1 MLKADDLQVFYG
13 LIQGLK
19 GIDIE
24 VRNSEIVTLIGS
36 NGAGKTSTLNGI
48 INLVK
53 STGQVNFL
61 NEDISNSLTHQIVRK
76 GLALVPE
83 GRKVFTNLTIEENL
97 RMGAYNNPV
106 NFNYL
111 KDKMYT
117 LFPRLKERRSQ
128 LAGTMSGGE
137 QQMLAIARALMS
149 EPVLLMLDEPSLGLA
164 PKIVGEMFGIIKQLQ
179 KENITILLVEQ
190 NATAAL
196 KIADRAYVLENGKI
210 VLKGNAQDILANP
223 EVKKMYLGG

>member
-1 MLKADDLQVFYG
+1 MLKAADLQVFYG

-24 VRNSEIVTLIGS
+24 VNNSEIVTLIGS

-53 STGQVNFL
+53 STGQVSFL
-61 NEDISNSLTHQIVRK
+61 NEDISHSMTHQIVRK

-97 RMGAYNNPV
+97 RMGAYNNPL
-106 NFNYL
+106 NFNPL
-111 KDKMYT
+111 KDKMYR

-179 KENITILLVEQ
+179 KDNITILLVEQ

-210 VLKGNAQDILANP
+210 VLQGQAQAILANP
-223 EVKKMYLGG
+223 DVKKMYLGG

>member
-1 MLKADDLQVFYG
+1 MLKASGLQVFYG
-13 LIQGLK
+13 LIQGLR

-24 VRNSEIVTLIGS
+24 VNNSEIVTLIGS

-53 STGQVNFL
+53 SSGKVTFL
-61 NEDISNSLTHQIVRK
+61 NEDISRSPTHQIVRK

-97 RMGAYNNPV
+97 RMGGYNNPMS
-106 NFNYL
+106 FNPL
-111 KDKMYT
+111 RDKMYT
-117 LFPRLKERRSQ
+117 LFPRLKERRTQ
-128 LAGTMSGGE
+128 MAGTMSGGE

-149 EPVLLMLDEPSLGLA
+149 EPALLMLDEPSLGLA
-164 PKIVGEMFGIIKQLQ
+164 PKVVGELFATIKQLQ
-179 KENITILLVEQ
+179 RENITILLVEQ

-196 KIADRAYVLENGKI
+196 KIADRAYVLENGGI
-210 VLKGNAQDILANP
+210 VLHGPARDILANP
-223 EVKKMYLGG
+223 EVKRMYLGG

>member
-24 VRNSEIVTLIGS
+24 VNNSEIVTLIGS

-53 STGQVNFL
+53 STGKVNFL

-106 NFNYL
+106 NFEYL
-111 KDKMYT
+111 KEKMYA

-164 PKIVGEMFGIIKQLQ
+164 PKIVGEMFNIIKQLQ
-179 KENITILLVEQ
+179 KEKITILLVEQ

-210 VLKGNAQDILANP
+210 VLQGQARDILANP

>member
-1 MLKADDLQVFYG
+1 MLKATDLRVFYG

-19 GIDIE
+19 GVDIE
-24 VRNSEIVTLIGS
+24 VNNSEIVTLIGS

-53 STGQVNFL
+53 STGRVNFL
-61 NEDISNSLTHQIVRK
+61 NEDISHRQTHQIVRH

-97 RMGAYNNPV
+97 RMGAYHNPV
-106 NFNYL
+106 RFSYL
-111 KDKMYT
+111 RDKMYAM
-117 LFPRLKERRSQ
+117 FPRLKERRRQ

-149 EPVLLMLDEPSLGLA
+149 EPALLMLDEPSLGLA
-164 PKIVGEMFGIIKQLQ
+164 PKVVGELFNIIRQLREE
-179 KENITILLVEQ
+179 KITILLVEQ

-210 VLKGNAQDILANP
+210 VLQGPAQAILANP
-223 EVKKMYLGG
+223 EVKAMYLGG

>member
-1 MLKADDLQVFYG
+1 MLKASDLQVFYG

-19 GIDIE
+19 GIDLE
-24 VRNSEIVTLIGS
+24 VNNSEIVTLIGS

-53 STGQVNFL
+53 STGVVTFL
-61 NEDISNSLTHQIVRK
+61 NDDISHSPTHQIVRK

-106 NFNYL
+106 NFSYL
-111 KDKMYT
+111 RDKMYAM
-117 LFPRLKERRSQ
+117 FPRLKERSNQ
-128 LAGTMSGGE
+128 MAGTMSGGE

-164 PKIVGEMFGIIKQLQ
+164 PKVVGELFSTIKQLQ
-179 KENITILLVEQ
+179 SEGITVLLVEQ

-196 KIADRAYVLENGKI
+196 KIADRAYVLENGHI
-210 VLKGNAQDILANP
+210 VLHGQAQEILANP
-223 EVKKMYLGG
+223 EVKRMYLGG

>member
-1 MLKADDLQVFYG
+1 MLKASGLQVFYG

-19 GIDIE
+19 GVDIE
-24 VRNSEIVTLIGS
+24 VNNSEIVTLIGS

-53 STGQVNFL
+53 SSGAVSFL
-61 NEDISNSLTHQIVRK
+61 NEDISHSPTHQIVRK

-97 RMGAYNNPV
+97 RMGAYNNPL
-106 NFNYL
+106 NFNHL
-111 KDKMYT
+111 RDKMYAM
-117 LFPRLKERRSQ
+117 FPRLKERRGQ
-128 LAGTMSGGE
+128 MAGTMSGGE

-149 EPVLLMLDEPSLGLA
+149 EPALLMLDEPSLGLA
-164 PKIVGEMFGIIKQLQ
+164 PKVVGELFATIKQLQ
-179 KENITILLVEQ
+179 RENITILLVEQ

-196 KIADRAYVLENGKI
+196 KIADRAYVLENGQI
-210 VLKGNAQDILANP
+210 ALHGPAQEILANP
-223 EVKKMYLGG
+223 EVKRMYLGG

>member
-1 MLKADDLQVFYG
+1 MLKANDLQVFYG

-24 VRNSEIVTLIGS
+24 VNNSEIVTLIGS

-53 STGQVNFL
+53 STGNVNFL

-106 NFNYL
+106 NFEYL
-111 KDKMYT
+111 KEKMYA

-164 PKIVGEMFGIIKQLQ
+164 PKIVGEMFNIIKQLQ

-210 VLKGNAQDILANP
+210 VLQGQAQDILANP

>member
-1 MLKADDLQVFYG
+1 MLKAEDLQVFYG

-24 VRNSEIVTLIGS
+24 VNNSEIVTLIGS

-164 PKIVGEMFGIIKQLQ
+164 PKIVGEMFNIIKQLQ
-179 KENITILLVEQ
+179 KDNITILLVEQ

-210 VLKGNAQDILANP
+210 VLKGNAKEILANP

>member
-1 MLKADDLQVFYG
+1 MLKASDLQVFYG

-19 GIDIE
+19 GIDLE
-24 VRNSEIVTLIGS
+24 VNNSEIVTLIGS

-53 STGQVNFL
+53 STGTVGFL
-61 NEDISNSLTHQIVRK
+61 NEDISHSPTHQIVRK

-106 NFNYL
+106 NFAYL
-111 KDKMYT
+111 RDKMYA
-117 LFPRLKERRSQ
+117 LFPRLKERRGQ
-128 LAGTMSGGE
+128 MAGTMSGGE

-164 PKIVGEMFGIIKQLQ
+164 PKVVGELFSTIKQLQ
-179 KENITILLVEQ
+179 KEGITILLVEQ

-196 KIADRAYVLENGKI
+196 KIADRAYVLENGRI
-210 VLKGNAQDILANP
+210 ALHGPAQEILANP
-223 EVKKMYLGG
+223 EVKRMYLGG

>member
-1 MLKADDLQVFYG
+1 MLKADDLCVFYG

-24 VRNSEIVTLIGS
+24 VNNSEIVTLIGS

-53 STGQVNFL
+53 STGKVNFL

-117 LFPRLKERRSQ
+117 LFPRLKERRNQ

-164 PKIVGEMFGIIKQLQ
+164 PKIVGEMFNIIKQLQ
-179 KENITILLVEQ
+179 KDNITILLVEQ

-210 VLKGNAQDILANP
+210 VLKGAAKDILANP

>member
-1 MLKADDLQVFYG
+1 MLNARDLQVFYG

-19 GIDIE
+19 GIDLE
-24 VRNSEIVTLIGS
+24 VNNSEIVTLIGS

-53 STGQVNFL
+53 STGTVGFL
-61 NEDISNSLTHQIVRK
+61 NEDISHSPTHQIVRK

-83 GRKVFTNLTIEENL
+83 GRKVFTSLTIEENL

-106 NFNYL
+106 NFTYL
-111 KDKMYT
+111 RDKMYA
-117 LFPRLKERRSQ
+117 LFPRLKERRGQ
-128 LAGTMSGGE
+128 MAGTMSGGE

-164 PKIVGEMFGIIKQLQ
+164 PKVVGELFSTIKQLQ
-179 KENITILLVEQ
+179 KEGITILLVEQ

-196 KIADRAYVLENGKI
+196 KIADRAYVLENGRI
-210 VLKGNAQDILANP
+210 ALHGPAQEILANP
-223 EVKKMYLGG
+223 EVKRMYLGG

>member
-1 MLKADDLQVFYG
+1 MLNARDLQVFYG

-19 GIDIE
+19 GIDLE
-24 VRNSEIVTLIGS
+24 VNNSEIVTLIGS

-53 STGQVNFL
+53 STGTVGFL
-61 NEDISNSLTHQIVRK
+61 NEDISHSPTHQIVRK

-106 NFNYL
+106 NFAYL
-111 KDKMYT
+111 RDKMYA

-128 LAGTMSGGE
+128 MAGTMSGGE

-164 PKIVGEMFGIIKQLQ
+164 PKVVGELFSTIKQLQ
-179 KENITILLVEQ
+179 KEGITILLVEQ

-196 KIADRAYVLENGKI
+196 KIADRAYVLENGRM
-210 VLKGNAQDILANP
+210 VLHGPARDILANP
-223 EVKKMYLGG
+223 EVKRMYLGA

>member
-1 MLKADDLQVFYG
+1 MLKAADLQVFYG

-24 VRNSEIVTLIGS
+24 VNNSEIVTLIGS

-61 NEDISNSLTHQIVRK
+61 NEDISHSLTHQIVRK

-111 KDKMYT
+111 KDKMYQ

-179 KENITILLVEQ
+179 KDNITILLVEQ

-196 KIADRAYVLENGKI
+196 RIADRAYVLENGKI
-210 VLKGNAQDILANP
+210 VLQGQAQAILANP
-223 EVKKMYLGG
+223 DVKKMYLGG

>member
-1 MLKADDLQVFYG
+1 MLKAENLQVFYG

-24 VRNSEIVTLIGS
+24 VNNSEIVTLIGS
-36 NGAGKTSTLNGI
+36 NGAGKTSALSGILNM
-48 INLVK
+48 VK
-53 STGQVNFL
+53 SSGTVTFL
-61 NEDISNSLTHQIVRK
+61 NEEVTHSQTHQIVRK

-97 RMGAYNNPV
+97 KMGAYNNPV
-106 NFNYL
+106 NFHYL
-111 KDKMYT
+111 CEKMYA
-117 LFPRLKERRSQ
+117 LFPRLKERRHQ
-128 LAGTMSGGE
+128 MAGTMSGGE

-164 PKIVGEMFGIIKQLQ
+164 PKIVGEVFNIIKQLQ
-179 KENITILLVEQ
+179 KENMTILLVEQ

-196 KIADRAYVLENGKI
+196 KIADRAYVLENGNI
-210 VLKGNAQDILANP
+210 VLHGAAADILANP
-223 EVKKMYLGG
+223 EVKRMYLGG

>member
-1 MLKADDLQVFYG
+1 MLSARELKVFYG
-13 LIQGLK
+13 VIQGLK

-24 VRNSEIVTLIGS
+24 INDREIVTLIGS

-48 INLVK
+48 VNMVR
-53 STGQVNFL
+53 SSGTVNFL
-61 NEDISNSLTHQIVRK
+61 NEDISRSQTHHIVRK

-83 GRKVFTNLTIEENL
+83 GRKIFTNLTIEENL
-97 RMGAYNNPV
+97 RMGAYNNLA
-106 NFNYL
+106 NFTRL
-111 KDKMYT
+111 RDRMYS
-117 LFPRLKERRSQ
+117 LFPRLKERRKQ
-128 LAGTMSGGE
+128 MAGTMSGGE

-164 PKIVGEMFGIIKQLQ
+164 PKVVGELFATIRQLRE
-179 KENITILLVEQ
+179 ENITILLVEQ

-196 KIADRAYVLENGKI
+196 RIADRAYVLENGKI
-210 VLKGNAQDILANP
+210 VLSGEAKDVLANP